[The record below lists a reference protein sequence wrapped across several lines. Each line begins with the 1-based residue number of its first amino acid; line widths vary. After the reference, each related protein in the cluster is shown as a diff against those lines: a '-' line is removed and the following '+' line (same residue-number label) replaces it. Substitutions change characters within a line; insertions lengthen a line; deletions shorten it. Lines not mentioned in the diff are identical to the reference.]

1 LTFVSYANAPHKSM
15 FENWGLVGF
24 WTSIDGDFG
33 VFPMFE
39 NQYDVCL
46 HQKIIHNFQLKHKP
60 QHGI

>member
-1 LTFVSYANAPHKSM
+1 M